1 MKKKKRLS
9 GIERRWFVNNVG
21 VIMLLVAACVF
32 GVVFSVAA
40 YYDTNLRSG
49 LENKAKTTTD
59 FFSNYISQS
68 YKEYYQSCIKF
79 AQTFEEKDRLYAER
93 NRFKKEAKQIETINS
108 SRSKIRHSILQS
120 DLRFSL

>member
-21 VIMLLVAACVF
+21 VIMLLVAACVL
-32 GVVFSVAA
+32 GVVFSMAA

-68 YKEYYQSCIKF
+68 YKEYYQS
-79 AQTFEEKDRLYAER
+79 L
-93 NRFKKEAKQIETINS
+93 
-108 SRSKIRHSILQS
+108 
-120 DLRFSL
+120 SLIHI

>member
-21 VIMLLVAACVF
+21 VIMLLVAACVL
-32 GVVFSVAA
+32 GVVFSMAA

-79 AQTFEEKDRLYAER
+79 AQTFEEKDRLELIHKYGLDAELVVFLIALR
-93 NRFKKEAKQIETINS
+93 NVVAE
-108 SRSKIRHSILQS
+108 L
-120 DLRFSL
+120 